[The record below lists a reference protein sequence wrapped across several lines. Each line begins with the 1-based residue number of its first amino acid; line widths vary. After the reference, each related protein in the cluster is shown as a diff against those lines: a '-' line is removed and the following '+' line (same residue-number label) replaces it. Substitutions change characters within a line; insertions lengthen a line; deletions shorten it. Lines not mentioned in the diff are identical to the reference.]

1 MDEIKLPENLAP
13 EVAELFAKPE
23 VMEALKATIQAHTEP
38 LAAKKDELL
47 NKYTQTK
54 KQLDQFGGLETIQSK
69 LSAFE
74 QAEAAKAEAER
85 QAALASTDIEAVKRS
100 YQELIAQK
108 DAKIQEYE
116 TSRVA
121 SKAKSIIKTAVK
133 ETNGDYELL
142 EPFITARTK
151 TVVDADGRVN
161 VQVFKAD
168 GTPLYKDNGGEA
180 TVQDLLIEFKNSQ
193 KFGVMFGADNKT
205 GSGARSTAFNPGA
218 VVDNPFMRN
227 TPAWNVTK
235 QQQMLSTQP
244 ELAKMLAK
252 SAGINF

>member
-1 MDEIKLPENLAP
+1 MDEIKLPENIAP

-23 VMEALKATIQAHTEP
+23 VMEVLKATIQAHTEP

-54 KQLDQFGGLETIQSK
+54 KQLDQFGGLDAIQSK

-85 QAALASTDIEAVKRS
+85 QAALASTDVEAVKKS
-100 YQELIAQK
+100 FQEIIAQK
-108 DAKIQEYE
+108 DAKLQEYE
-116 TSRVA
+116 TDRVNG
-121 SKAKSIIKTAVK
+121 KARSLVKSAVK
-133 ETNGDYELL
+133 EANGDYDLL
-142 EPFITARTK
+142 NPFIAQRTK
-151 TVVDADGRVN
+151 TVVGADGKIN

-168 GTPLYKDNGGEA
+168 GAPMYKDNGNEA
-180 TVQDLLIEFKNSQ
+180 TLQDLMNEFKNSP
-193 KFGVMFGADNKT
+193 KYGVMFGADNKS
-205 GSGARSTAFNPGA
+205 GSGARSPAFNPGA
-218 VVDNPFMRN
+218 AVDNPFMRN

-235 QQQMLSTQP
+235 QQQMLASQP
-244 ELAKMLAK
+244 ELARMLAK